1 MQATYT
7 LCLCCHSGGMGRSNE
22 CGAGEMCWWC
32 WLYSGGRKRLN
43 PWRQTFSHQQ
53 DLYRCAHEAG
63 SIHKNVIT
71 SVSFVVYFGEKTN
84 LIAKKRAVIVIF
96 GQLLKKMSFGY
107 FRGSGR
113 AEWSAEWRWSVA
125 GPGNKSARHDS
136 IWGMEH
142 DQGFAWRTHHSGPQ
156 EEAGGCR
163 MTGTAYG
170 HWLK

>member
-7 LCLCCHSGGMGRSNE
+7 LCLCCRSGGMGRSNE

-84 LIAKKRAVIVIF
+84 LIPNKKSSNRNIWTVIKKNVFWIF
-96 GQLLKKMSFGY
+96 
-107 FRGSGR
+107 
-113 AEWSAEWRWSVA
+113 
-125 GPGNKSARHDS
+125 
-136 IWGMEH
+136 
-142 DQGFAWRTHHSGPQ
+142 QGERQSRVV
-156 EEAGGCR
+156 CR
-163 MTGTAYG
+163 VEM
-170 HWLK
+170 KCCRSRE

>member
-7 LCLCCHSGGMGRSNE
+7 LCLCCRSGGMGRSNE

-84 LIAKKRAVIVIF
+84 LIPKKRAVIVIF
-96 GQLLKKMSFGY
+96 GQLLKKCLLDI
-107 FRGSGR
+107 SGGA
-113 AEWSAEWRWSVA
+113 AEQSGLQSGDEVLQVQGISLQDMTRFEAWNMIKALPEGPITVVLKRRLGGAE
-125 GPGNKSARHDS
+125 
-136 IWGMEH
+136 
-142 DQGFAWRTHHSGPQ
+142 
-156 EEAGGCR
+156 
-163 MTGTAYG
+163 
-170 HWLK
+170 